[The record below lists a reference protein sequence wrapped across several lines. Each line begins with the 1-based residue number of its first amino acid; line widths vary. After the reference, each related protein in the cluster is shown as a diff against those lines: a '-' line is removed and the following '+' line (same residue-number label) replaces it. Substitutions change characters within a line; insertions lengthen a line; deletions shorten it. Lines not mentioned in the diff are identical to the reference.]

1 MKPDLY
7 KVSEIGKG
15 NFFVMPKPSSEWLTD
30 DISHYSSMGVSL
42 VLSLME
48 INESYECGL
57 QKEQEILSDFG
68 IEFLNYEIKDRG
80 LPKLTDFRKLIR
92 ELYVQVSEGA
102 SLAVHCRAGIGRSGV
117 VASCLLIEDGADP
130 QHAIDMVS
138 AARRVSI
145 PDTQEQYD
153 FIMDYNN
160 GAVI

>member
-15 NFFVMPKPSSEWLTD
+15 ALFVMPKPSSEWLTD
-30 DISHYSSMGVSL
+30 DIAYYSSMGVSL

-48 INESYECGL
+48 VSESYECGL
-57 QKEQEILSDFG
+57 QKEQEILSGFG
-68 IEFLNYEIKDRG
+68 IEFINYEVKDRG
-80 LPKLTDFRKLIR
+80 LPILSDFRQLIR

-102 SLAVHCRAGIGRSGV
+102 NLAVHCRAGIGRSGV
-117 VASCLLIEDGADP
+117 VASCILIADGVDP
-130 QHAIDMVS
+130 HHAIDMVS

-153 FIMDYNN
+153 FIMDYDS
-160 GAVI
+160 GAII